1 MGIMKKISRISIF
14 GGTGYTGVELI
25 RLLLSH
31 PYVEIYQITSRK
43 DKGKR
48 VDEVYPSFRGM
59 LNNKFVSPEDAD
71 LENVDIVFFAT
82 PNGIAMNYADNLIS
96 NGKIVIDL
104 AADFRIKDKRV
115 SKELLN
121 HEQGHV
127 YINFMQIKERTRKN
141 KREDVYLVA
150 EGYIEGKKVATD
162 TVVPSYRPEKIKLW
176 IDNEGTNLV
185 ADGSDFV
192 TVIAAI
198 TDKYGTIKRLN
209 NYTLKFEVEGEG
221 ELIGDDPYLS
231 NPKAIQW
238 GTAPILVRATTI
250 AGEIKVKASLD
261 FDGINRA
268 IETELIFESI
278 PSDKKLVFS
287 SEELTDYKKRI
298 ILKTRKQILK
308 IKI

>member
-1 MGIMKKISRISIF
+1 MTPFSSEDVTLYSNCDKVTLKALKDGETKTYVRDSLRKGMPYPPIIF
-14 GGTGYTGVELI
+14 
-25 RLLLSH
+25 
-31 PYVEIYQITSRK
+31 K
-43 DKGKR
+43 DA
-48 VDEVYPSFRGM
+48 Y
-59 LNNKFVSPEDAD
+59 
-71 LENVDIVFFAT
+71 
-82 PNGIAMNYADNLIS
+82 
-96 NGKIVIDL
+96 
-104 AADFRIKDKRV
+104 
-115 SKELLN
+115 
-121 HEQGHV
+121 
-127 YINFMQIKERTRKN
+127 NFMQIKERTRKD

-287 SEELTDYKKRI
+287 SEELTDYKKRNTI
-298 ILKTRKQILK
+298 ETEKTNSQNQDLLKK
-308 IKI
+308 IKTLEKEINDLKLKKTENQQEQFGEKNNNE